1 MKKMITLFL
10 VCVCMINLVGCGNH
24 PAKPIKPIDGN
35 LKTYYQM
42 SDDTWQCDGYI
53 YKYRLE
59 ISGRMPNAAV
69 DSTFVYLSNIKDI
82 SFDKAWMAAGLSS
95 NSEDYFDVREAVLV
109 EMKQGDEI
117 EFLCDVKK

>member
-1 MKKMITLFL
+1 LNLPKGCDCMKKMITLFL
-10 VCVCMINLVGCGNH
+10 MCVCMVNLVGCSNE
-24 PAKPIKPIDGN
+24 PAKPIKTIEGN
-35 LKTYYQM
+35 MKTYYQM

-109 EMKQGDEI
+109 EMK
-117 EFLCDVKK
+117 